1 MRARIRSHTL
11 RLARKSAPGEQTML
25 QPHHKSLFAPGS
37 VRHSR
42 TARPARLTLCGLAL
56 SALLSVAP
64 ACAQMAG
71 GGGQASTPT
80 GTAMPAPVVVG
91 NGAAADYQIGAGDL
105 LSVAVYRAP
114 DIGGMLRTGRD
125 GSVEIP
131 GVGPV
136 SLDGLTAVDAA
147 VQIAA
152 EIRRRGI
159 LLNPQVTVL
168 VSEVRAHVIQVMGEV
183 GRPGSIPLDARSL
196 MLSTVL
202 ARAGAPIGTGAGN
215 VVVIHPDG
223 TRERFLMADLVSGNA
238 DRPARSGEVLVVAA
252 AGVVYVSGEVG
263 RPGAYPIEKDMT
275 VGQALALAGGFTPNA
290 SRSNI
295 KVTHK
300 RGDGDKALIA
310 RADAGSPIE
319 PGDLV
324 MVGRRVF

>member
-1 MRARIRSHTL
+1 MTEPLSHTDFPPRTGDRHARVAL
-11 RLARKSAPGEQTML
+11 CTGLIALALG
-25 QPHHKSLFAPGS
+25 
-37 VRHSR
+37 
-42 TARPARLTLCGLAL
+42 LCGL
-56 SALLSVAP
+56 SP
-64 ACAQMAG
+64 AAATAQTAGMAQG
-71 GGGQASTPT
+71 PT
-80 GTAMPAPVVVG
+80 GAITPVPVMAG

-105 LSVAVYRAP
+105 LSISVYRAQ
-114 DIGGMLRTGRD
+114 DIGGMVRTAKD
-125 GSVEIP
+125 GSVIVP
-131 GVGPV
+131 GVGAIA
-136 SLDGLTAVDAA
+136 LDGLTASEAGA
-147 VQIAA
+147 LIAG
-152 EIRRRGI
+152 EIKRRGI
-159 LLNPQVTVL
+159 LLNPEVTVL

-183 GRPGSIPLDARSL
+183 GRPGSIPLDAHSM

-252 AGVVYVSGEVG
+252 AGVVYLSGEVG

-300 RGDGDKALIA
+300 RVDGEKTVVA
-310 RADAGSPIE
+310 RADPGSSVE